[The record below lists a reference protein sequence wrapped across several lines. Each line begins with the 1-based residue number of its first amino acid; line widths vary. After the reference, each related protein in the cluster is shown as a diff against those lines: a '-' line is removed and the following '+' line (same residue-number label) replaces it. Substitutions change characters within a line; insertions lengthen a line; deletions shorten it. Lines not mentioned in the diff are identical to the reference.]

1 MKSKLQKCCLFGL
14 TLFFLLVLPR
24 VSLKQ
29 QQWKPSLYESEPR
42 LSNISYNNRC
52 YSSMNN
58 VQKSHSIRPVS
69 TKHFQSSV
77 LKNSINSDY
86 DTSYTVDSPRLQ
98 SKTLTNQST
107 LGYLNAF
114 LLKKQQQQSIHSQNV
129 KQLIAQFEKSTTTSR
144 PKSAPLM
151 DQLSLVGLKSTK
163 NILHQPTHDT
173 NMHISDK
180 SSQLY
185 SKLEWQNYNN
195 DILDKQINDTIDRTP
210 SSRINIGITLDSR
223 LRKTPVLDMLRST
236 TMRSDIIEQQ
246 SLNRTNSLKHSFIP
260 IARF

>member
-1 MKSKLQKCCLFGL
+1 
-14 TLFFLLVLPR
+14 
-24 VSLKQ
+24 
-29 QQWKPSLYESEPR
+29 
-42 LSNISYNNRC
+42 
-52 YSSMNN
+52 MNN

-77 LKNSINSDY
+77 LKNSINNDY

-98 SKTLTNQST
+98 SETLTNQST

-144 PKSAPLM
+144 PKSAPLI
-151 DQLSLVGLKSTK
+151 DQLSLVALNSTK
-163 NILHQPTHDT
+163 NILHQPTNDT
-173 NMHISDK
+173 NIHTSDK

-185 SKLEWQNYNN
+185 SKPVLFDWQNYNN
-195 DILDKQINDTIDRTP
+195 DILNTMDKQINDTIDRTP

-246 SLNRTNSLKHSFIP
+246 GLNRTNSLKHSFIP

>member
-1 MKSKLQKCCLFGL
+1 
-14 TLFFLLVLPR
+14 
-24 VSLKQ
+24 
-29 QQWKPSLYESEPR
+29 
-42 LSNISYNNRC
+42 
-52 YSSMNN
+52 MNN

-77 LKNSINSDY
+77 LKNSINNDY

-98 SKTLTNQST
+98 SETLTNQST

-114 LLKKQQQQSIHSQNV
+114 LLKKQQQQQSIHSQNV

-144 PKSAPLM
+144 PKSAPLI
-151 DQLSLVGLKSTK
+151 DQLSLVALNSTK

-173 NMHISDK
+173 NI
-180 SSQLY
+180 SQLY
-185 SKLEWQNYNN
+185 STPLTFEWQNYNN
-195 DILDKQINDTIDRTP
+195 DILNTRDKQINDTIDRTP

>member
-1 MKSKLQKCCLFGL
+1 
-14 TLFFLLVLPR
+14 
-24 VSLKQ
+24 
-29 QQWKPSLYESEPR
+29 
-42 LSNISYNNRC
+42 
-52 YSSMNN
+52 MNN

-77 LKNSINSDY
+77 LKNSINNDY

-98 SKTLTNQST
+98 SETLTNQST

-129 KQLIAQFEKSTTTSR
+129 KQLIAQFEKSTTTTSR
-144 PKSAPLM
+144 PKSAPLI
-151 DQLSLVGLKSTK
+151 DQLSLVTLNSAK

-173 NMHISDK
+173 NI
-180 SSQLY
+180 SQLY
-185 SKLEWQNYNN
+185 STPVTFEWQNYNN
-195 DILDKQINDTIDRTP
+195 DILNTIDKQINDTIDRTP

-223 LRKTPVLDMLRST
+223 LRKTPVFDMLRST